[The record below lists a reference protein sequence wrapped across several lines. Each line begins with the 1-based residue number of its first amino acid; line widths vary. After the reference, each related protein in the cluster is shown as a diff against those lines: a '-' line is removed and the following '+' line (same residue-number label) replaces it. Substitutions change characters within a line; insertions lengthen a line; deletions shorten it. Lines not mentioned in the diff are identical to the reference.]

1 MPDHQP
7 APATEPAAP
16 PATTSSSSLG
26 RSTGEQ
32 IVRGTARVAAAAGGR
47 GGALILLAALV
58 VIFGIAAEG
67 FLTKDNLL
75 NILRQYSVPMIL
87 AVGQTLV
94 IVARGIDLSVAAT
107 AALSG
112 SIMGVAFAHWGW
124 PEPAALGL
132 GLAAGFAVGLF
143 NGFVI
148 TKWKVPDFVAT
159 LGTFSAVPGL
169 ALLITDGL
177 PVPDFQQAV
186 EGRTI
191 PSSVSTLGADSWLG
205 IPLIAIVAAVCA
217 LIGGFVL
224 GRTRLGRSAY
234 AIGGN
239 PEAARV
245 SGINVERSKIWIYIF
260 AGVLAAVAGFMLT
273 GRQGSANALMG
284 EGMELQAIAAV
295 VIGGTNLFGGEGR
308 VSGTVIGV
316 LIIGVLSNGLSIMG
330 ISEFW
335 QQVVNGL
342 IIVLVVG
349 IDQWRRRAAR
359 AGGPPAEVAPSAV
372 GAGGGGAPRG
382 GGGDEA

>member
-1 MPDHQP
+1 MPDSSP
-7 APATEPAAP
+7 AVSVPAAP
-16 PATTSSSSLG
+16 SRTSSVSSLG
-26 RSTGEQ
+26 RSA
-32 IVRGTARVAAAAGGR
+32 ARVATAAGGR
-47 GGALILLAALV
+47 GGALILLGTLV
-58 VIFGIAAEG
+58 LVFAIAAED

-87 AVGQTLV
+87 AVGQTMV

-112 SIMGVAFAHWGW
+112 SVMGVAFAHWGW
-124 PEPAALGL
+124 PEPAALAL
-132 GLAAGFAVGLF
+132 GLAAGFAVGFF

-159 LGTFSAVPGL
+159 LGTFSAVPGI

-177 PVPDFQQAV
+177 PVPDFNQAV

-191 PSSVSTLGADSWLG
+191 PSVVSTLGADSWLG

-217 LIGGFVL
+217 LVGGFVL

-260 AGVLAAVAGFMLT
+260 AGVLSAIAGFMLT

-316 LIIGVLSNGLSIMG
+316 LIIGVLSNGLSILG

-342 IIVLVVG
+342 IIILVVA

-359 AGGPPAEVAPSAV
+359 AAGPPIEVAPAAV
-372 GAGGGGAPRG
+372 GKADAGAGKED
-382 GGGDEA
+382 GDDRT